1 MTGEKSHL
9 QHLKAKEEQKMDTM
23 KELNPNEMEQAT
35 GGTGGS
41 KVPLP
46 PKAGY
51 YIYYIQ
57 RGDTLTRIA
66 KRYGTTVEAIKAANS
81 TIRNVNDITAGYY
94 IYVPQ

>member
-1 MTGEKSHL
+1 
-9 QHLKAKEEQKMDTM
+9 MDTM

-41 KVPLP
+41 IVPLS

-51 YIYYIQ
+51 FVYCIK

-81 TIRNVNDITAGYY
+81 TICNVNDITAGYY